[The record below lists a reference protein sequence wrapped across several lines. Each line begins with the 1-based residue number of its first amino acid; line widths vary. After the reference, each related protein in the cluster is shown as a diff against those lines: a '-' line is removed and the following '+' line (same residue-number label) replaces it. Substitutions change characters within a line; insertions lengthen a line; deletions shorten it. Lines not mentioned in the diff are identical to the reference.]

1 MGAFTFCKNLSSVTL
16 PNSLEEIAGGSFG
29 ACDNLINIIS
39 EINQPSKVI
48 LNYLTF
54 DKSIYDNAT
63 LIVPKG
69 SSSLY
74 KSISGW
80 KEFKKVKENGTD
92 YYVYALSVENHGYS
106 YGGTISC
113 NGENINDVYST
124 FVVKEGSSA
133 TISITPLKGFRVMS
147 VKVNGSD
154 VTNDVL
160 NSQLII
166 TINSDTNVEI
176 YFEVIPPTTYS
187 LSVTATGNGS
197 ASYGG
202 ETIRGAM
209 KTYTVNEGTS
219 AIITF
224 APDNGYRIKDLKV
237 NGSSVT
243 ISASYNATINS
254 NTTIEVEFE
263 PIPITTY
270 SLSVTATGNGS
281 ASYGGETIR
290 GKTSTFTVN
299 EGTKATITF
308 APDNGYRIKSLKV
321 NGSSKTASASYDV
334 TVNAD
339 TSVEVEFEAIPPTTY
354 TLSIKATGNG
364 SASYDGS
371 SIRGKTQT
379 FTVNEGTKATITF
392 TPDNGYRI
400 KSLKVNGSS
409 KTASTS
415 YAVTVNADTSVE
427 VEFEAIPISTYSF
440 SVIATG
446 NGSASYGGETIRGTT
461 KTYTVNEGT
470 SVTISFAPDNGYRIK
485 SLKVNGSAV
494 TTSTSYTAT
503 VNANTTIEVEFE
515 AIPQTNY
522 TLSIKA
528 SGNGSASY
536 GGETIRGTTKSYTVA
551 EGTSA
556 TISISPDNG
565 YRIKSLKVN
574 GSAKTASTSYDVT
587 VNADTSVEVEFEVIP
602 DDPTPTPTPTTY
614 TLIIEA
620 IGNGTVSYGGENV
633 RQTTENYTLDED
645 AYVTL
650 TFIPDDGY
658 RIKDVEVNGTSVSLG
673 NNSYELRM
681 NGDVTVNVEFEE
693 IPTTTFSLSIS
704 VTGNGSVN
712 YNGESIR
719 ETTLTYTVNEGSK
732 IELTFLPDEENW
744 LKSVM
749 VNGSVIEVSNDTY
762 IINDINSDINVEV
775 VFEQTVHYDVVT
787 IEDINYQVISYD
799 DHALMLDGGDYGLE
813 LEVPETV
820 NYQGEEWKVIGV
832 TSDALL
838 SSEEIAAVIWNPE
851 VLFSAR
857 VKNPNL
863 LLYVKDEA
871 YAPVA
876 IKNVVVNGQAKSI
889 TLTDAQS
896 GNNFYC
902 PESFIAESVVYN
914 HSYSMKTGMNESRGW
929 ETIALPFD
937 VQEFSQSSR
946 GIIVPFAKWTEG
958 SDMKPFWLYELSG
971 DGFVEAEEIK
981 ANTPYV
987 ISMPNN
993 ELYENEYKLSGR
1005 VTFTSH
1011 NVTINKTDDI
1021 TTQSFGEKTF
1031 IPNFT
1036 EKDANAGYYALN
1048 VNNDYVYNEGGGNEG
1063 SRFILNLRKIHPFEA
1078 YMTSASNARS
1088 FEVFDGMKTAI
1099 RGIKEITI
1107 TQQKVKVYDLSGK
1120 LLKVGTSLDAI
1131 KQDLP
1136 AGVYIVNNQKIMV
1149 K

>member
-1 MGAFTFCKNLSSVTL
+1 M
-16 PNSLEEIAGGSFG
+16 
-29 ACDNLINIIS
+29 
-39 EINQPSKVI
+39 
-48 LNYLTF
+48 
-54 DKSIYDNAT
+54 
-63 LIVPKG
+63 
-69 SSSLY
+69 
-74 KSISGW
+74 
-80 KEFKKVKENGTD
+80 
-92 YYVYALSVENHGYS
+92 
-106 YGGTISC
+106 
-113 NGENINDVYST
+113 
-124 FVVKEGSSA
+124 
-133 TISITPLKGFRVMS
+133 
-147 VKVNGSD
+147 
-154 VTNDVL
+154 
-160 NSQLII
+160 
-166 TINSDTNVEI
+166 
-176 YFEVIPPTTYS
+176 
-187 LSVTATGNGS
+187 
-197 ASYGG
+197 
-202 ETIRGAM
+202 
-209 KTYTVNEGTS
+209 
-219 AIITF
+219 
-224 APDNGYRIKDLKV
+224 
-237 NGSSVT
+237 NGSS
-243 ISASYNATINS
+243 
-254 NTTIEVEFE
+254 
-263 PIPITTY
+263 
-270 SLSVTATGNGS
+270 
-281 ASYGGETIR
+281 
-290 GKTSTFTVN
+290 
-299 EGTKATITF
+299 
-308 APDNGYRIKSLKV
+308 
-321 NGSSKTASASYDV
+321 
-334 TVNAD
+334 
-339 TSVEVEFEAIPPTTY
+339 
-354 TLSIKATGNG
+354 
-364 SASYDGS
+364 
-371 SIRGKTQT
+371 
-379 FTVNEGTKATITF
+379 
-392 TPDNGYRI
+392 
-400 KSLKVNGSS
+400 
-409 KTASTS
+409 
-415 YAVTVNADTSVE
+415 
-427 VEFEAIPISTYSF
+427 
-440 SVIATG
+440 
-446 NGSASYGGETIRGTT
+446 
-461 KTYTVNEGT
+461 
-470 SVTISFAPDNGYRIK
+470 
-485 SLKVNGSAV
+485 
-494 TTSTSYTAT
+494 
-503 VNANTTIEVEFE
+503 
-515 AIPQTNY
+515 
-522 TLSIKA
+522 
-528 SGNGSASY
+528 
-536 GGETIRGTTKSYTVA
+536 
-551 EGTSA
+551 
-556 TISISPDNG
+556 
-565 YRIKSLKVN
+565 
-574 GSAKTASTSYDVT
+574 KTASTSYDVT

-762 IINDINSDINVEV
+762 IINDINSNINVEV

-787 IEDINYQVISYD
+787 IEGINYQVISYD

-871 YAPVA
+871 YAPAA
-876 IKNVVVNGQAKSI
+876 IKNVVVNGHAKSI

-902 PESFIAESVVYN
+902 PESFIAESVVYS

-937 VQEFSQSSR
+937 VQEFSHSSR

-1011 NVTINKTDDI
+1011 NATINKTDDI